1 MRNGLIII
9 GFAVSLLCLGGCF
22 VFDDNNDQ
30 GGTSADST
38 IAEID
43 AVGELSFDSERRSG
57 YKRIARR
64 EGLRPVA
71 QIHLVGA
78 VLDTLSRDDAKQDVL
93 LTLIKNPSFSSVTEH
108 EILNSI
114 DQLVF
119 ESTKKD
125 ILKAISD
132 RKP

>member
-1 MRNGLIII
+1 
-9 GFAVSLLCLGGCF
+9 
-22 VFDDNNDQ
+22 
-30 GGTSADST
+30 
-38 IAEID
+38 
-43 AVGELSFDSERRSG
+43 
-57 YKRIARR
+57 
-64 EGLRPVA
+64 
-71 QIHLVGA
+71 LVGA